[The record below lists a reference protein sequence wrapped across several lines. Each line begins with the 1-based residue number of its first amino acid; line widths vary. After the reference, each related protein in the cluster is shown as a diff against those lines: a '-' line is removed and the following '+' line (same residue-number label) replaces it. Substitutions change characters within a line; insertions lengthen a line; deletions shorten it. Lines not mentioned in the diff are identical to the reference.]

1 MTNQPTHPKILV
13 GDGNFVYQALDHWHS
28 LPAGVDL
35 VEAVGV
41 ATDSQDRVFV
51 FNRGR
56 QAINVF
62 DRDGSHLFGWQAGI
76 FTRPHGITIGPDDFL
91 YLCDDRDHTVH
102 KYTAEGE
109 LIWTLGTRGQPSDT
123 GTVGFDFRAIQQAA
137 GPFNQPTNLALANDG
152 SFYIS
157 DGYANARVHHF
168 SPEAELIRSW
178 GEPGDGPGQ
187 FHLPHGI
194 AVDNQ
199 QRVFVA
205 DRENSRLQIFSAE
218 GQFLDQWTDV
228 IRPTQVF
235 FDDENH
241 AFVSELG
248 KRAGLSSW
256 MQEDLSVSGGRVSI
270 FDSNGQLLARWGGGE
285 TPCECGD
292 FFAPHDLCVDSHGDL
307 YVGEVTMSAGGNEG
321 IVPADC
327 ATLQKFVRQ

>member
-1 MTNQPTHPKILV
+1 M
-13 GDGNFVYQALDHWHS
+13 
-28 LPAGVDL
+28 
-35 VEAVGV
+35 
-41 ATDSQDRVFV
+41 
-51 FNRGR
+51 
-56 QAINVF
+56 F

-109 LIWTLGTRGQPSDT
+109 LIWTLGTCGQPSDT
-123 GTVGFDFRAIQQAA
+123 GTLGFDFRAIQQAA

-241 AFVSELG
+241 AFVAELG

-270 FDSNGQLLARWGGGE
+270 FASNGQLLARWGGGE